1 MFCKN
6 CQVAICSK
14 CAIQN
19 HRGHILDDLETIYS
33 ERFNVFLDKI
43 YKIHQDFLPTSQNMQ
58 KDIKED
64 VQKMKIFMN
73 EIRTSMKTEAESL
86 KHLVDE
92 VISEKIKHVN
102 KMEESITE
110 ELQNQIKTYE
120 EYDISLG
127 YRVQSFNCTMSSN
140 GVQYNPVILSPL
152 EHIEIKPVPETTKP
166 IYPEYIAGQY
176 SKNDVTKLLC
186 RLRDPNTKPETR
198 KIKPTETKVTELK
211 PTGNQMKQK
220 KEKYVL
226 KQTPSLSSSVT
237 FLREYLLSSVHNT
250 NHISLDKSG
259 RLWLSDEFGSLVQI
273 DLMGNQLHEIQTSGE
288 NESGGVPHSHTRRQF
303 DCCRTR

>member
-1 MFCKN
+1 
-6 CQVAICSK
+6 
-14 CAIQN
+14 
-19 HRGHILDDLETIYS
+19 
-33 ERFNVFLDKI
+33 
-43 YKIHQDFLPTSQNMQ
+43 MQ

-198 KIKPTETKVTELK
+198 KIKPTETKVT
-211 PTGNQMKQK
+211 
-220 KEKYVL
+220 
-226 KQTPSLSSSVT
+226 
-237 FLREYLLSSVHNT
+237 
-250 NHISLDKSG
+250 
-259 RLWLSDEFGSLVQI
+259 
-273 DLMGNQLHEIQTSGE
+273 
-288 NESGGVPHSHTRRQF
+288 
-303 DCCRTR
+303 